1 MGRVT
6 VAQPLV
12 GGAQA
17 PDPRVTVPQRPRG
30 ELTSRERRE
39 RALLAMCIA
48 LPEEGRGYLSRLG
61 DGHLSRLGARA
72 AAWLSDNIEDPASN
86 LPRDDAE
93 LAGLITELVIL
104 ADDEPSSPE
113 AMELNYMLLEQGRL
127 EAEIA
132 AAGEGE
138 DFERRA
144 ELSRER
150 AALVEQI
157 ARAERVGS

>member
-1 MGRVT
+1 
-6 VAQPLV
+6 
-12 GGAQA
+12 
-17 PDPRVTVPQRPRG
+17 
-30 ELTSRERRE
+30 
-39 RALLAMCIA
+39 MCIA
-48 LPEEGRGYLSRLG
+48 LPEEGSGYLEKLEA
-61 DGHLSRLGARA
+61 GHLSKLGARA
-72 AAWLSDNIEDPASN
+72 AAWLSENLEDPASN

-93 LAGLITELVIL
+93 LAGLIAELVIV
-104 ADDEPSSPE
+104 ATDEPSSAE

-138 DFERRA
+138 DFTRRA

-157 ARAERVGS
+157 ARAERVESNR